1 MVSPTFPL
9 FLSSQPRGRKQHTG
23 RCPPFRRVHTFNIR
37 VQISVCVHPDVI
49 IRGRQHLGCYFRSKR
64 VLATHIYIVSIQKRA
79 HTDLLDTMRIYAQ
92 TLYRVYSQ
100 SRWDLILTPL
110 APPMVHAGSPHM
122 EIVRRRYSAESKPR
136 TSPVFLSHPRSFQSF
151 VLRS

>member
-23 RCPPFRRVHTFNIR
+23 CCPPLQTGAHFQHQS
-37 VQISVCVHPDVI
+37 QISVCVHPDVI
-49 IRGRQHLGCYFRSKR
+49 IRGRQHLGCSFRSRR

-79 HTDLLDTMRIYAQ
+79 HTDLLDTIHIYTQ

-110 APPMVHAGSPHM
+110 APVMVHGGSLLHADECQRYLVETNPHSSLAL
-122 EIVRRRYSAESKPR
+122 VGS
-136 TSPVFLSHPRSFQSF
+136 T
-151 VLRS
+151 

>member
-1 MVSPTFPL
+1 MLPPL
-9 FLSSQPRGRKQHTG
+9 QTGAHFQHQS
-23 RCPPFRRVHTFNIR
+23 
-37 VQISVCVHPDVI
+37 QISVCVHPDVI

-151 VLRS
+151 VLHS

>member
-1 MVSPTFPL
+1 MLPPL
-9 FLSSQPRGRKQHTG
+9 QTGAHFQHQS
-23 RCPPFRRVHTFNIR
+23 
-37 VQISVCVHPDVI
+37 QISVCVHPDVI
-49 IRGRQHLGCYFRSKR
+49 IRGRQHLGRYFRSQR

-79 HTDLLDTMRIYAQ
+79 HTDLLDTIHIYTQ

-122 EIVRRRYSAESKPR
+122 GIVRRRYSAESKPR
-136 TSPVFLSHPRSFQSF
+136 T
-151 VLRS
+151 

>member
-1 MVSPTFPL
+1 MLPPL
-9 FLSSQPRGRKQHTG
+9 QTGAHFQHQS
-23 RCPPFRRVHTFNIR
+23 
-37 VQISVCVHPDVI
+37 QISVCVHPDVI

-79 HTDLLDTMRIYAQ
+79 HTDLLDTIHIYTQ

-122 EIVRRRYSAESKPR
+122 GIVRRRYSAESKPR
-136 TSPVFLSHPRSFQSF
+136 T
-151 VLRS
+151 